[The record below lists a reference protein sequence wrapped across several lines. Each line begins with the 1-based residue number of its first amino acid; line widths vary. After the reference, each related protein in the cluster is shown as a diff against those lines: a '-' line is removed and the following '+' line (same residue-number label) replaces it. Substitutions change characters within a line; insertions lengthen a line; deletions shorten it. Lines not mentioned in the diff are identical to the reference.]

1 MIESFKHKGLSKFF
15 SSGNSSKLNQNH
27 LKKIKRIL
35 IVLNNASIL
44 EDLNLPGWKLHK
56 LKGNMKGIYS
66 VEVSGNFRITFRFE
80 KGKVIDVDYQD
91 YH

>member
-1 MIESFKHKGLSKFF
+1 MIETFKHKGLSKFF
-15 SSGNSSKLNQNH
+15 SVGDGSKLNQIH

-35 IVLNNASIL
+35 IVLNNATIL
-44 EDLNLPGWKLHK
+44 EDLNIPGWKLHK

-66 VEVSGNFRITFRFE
+66 VEVSGNFRITFKFE
-80 KGKVIDVDYQD
+80 KGKVTEVDYQD